1 VLARPAD
8 GDVCDAHG
16 SCMAVFG
23 QVSRIRHLG
32 EREVW
37 AGEGGDFWRDNLMF
51 GKMYPIEQ

>member
-1 VLARPAD
+1 VLARAAD
-8 GDVCDAHG
+8 GDVCDAHV

-32 EREVW
+32 GRKVS
-37 AGEGGDFWRDNLMF
+37 AGESGDFWRDNLMA